1 MEPANPTPSEDGNR
15 LPDWASPRPISDSVL
30 QSPERV
36 NHKARNRI
44 IIFLAAI
51 VVIGLAITTIML
63 LNRTTCLTSSDYSEL
78 ADDKAS
84 EPFDPAV
91 DFYNTSITF
100 ETGSTTYSRDVSK
113 GAIQQIESIA
123 KFYKAHTDKPMVI
136 QLGGP
141 ASVGSSA
148 DTIALTAKRLEIT
161 KTALTT
167 AGVPTSV
174 ISILHNDD
182 SVSSSSTTDDDE
194 QSDIDSS
201 AITISLT
208 SNQSCR

>member
-1 MEPANPTPSEDGNR
+1 MNGANNLAEADAGPQH
-15 LPDWASPRPISDSVL
+15 LCPI
-30 QSPERV
+30 
-36 NHKARNRI
+36 
-44 IIFLAAI
+44 
-51 VVIGLAITTIML
+51 
-63 LNRTTCLTSSDYSEL
+63 CLRKLHFNVQFNPVTRYEEL
-78 ADDKAS
+78 
-84 EPFDPAV
+84 
-91 DFYNTSITF
+91 
-100 ETGSTTYSRDVSK
+100 
-113 GAIQQIESIA
+113 A